1 MVSAQARRDQEDFTV
16 SRGAT
21 VRQAC
26 ALVNVSR
33 SAPRY
38 RSTTPKR
45 DAELAGEL
53 QRITSE
59 NPTYGYR
66 FAWGMLLKAK

>member
-1 MVSAQARRDQEDFTV
+1 M
-16 SRGAT
+16 
-21 VRQAC
+21 
-26 ALVNVSR
+26 SR

-45 DAELAGEL
+45 DSELAGEL